1 MVTKSS
7 RSSTTAKA
15 ARPAKPAKS
24 TNPRGAAS
32 SNPVALVTG
41 ASSGIGEVLARCFA
55 SAGHD
60 VILVARSRDKLQA
73 LATELEAAHGIK
85 AMPQALDLSVPGAA
99 AKLFDVLQSKRR
111 HVDVLVNC
119 AGVLEQ
125 GPFLSIDSA
134 KHQQIIDLNISGMTS
149 MLSAFLP
156 DMVAR
161 ANVDGPKRV
170 LNVASIAAFQPI
182 PSLAS
187 YAASKAYVLSL
198 SEALSEE
205 LKGSGVTVTALCPGI
220 TATNMLTS
228 AASGNDKVNRIP
240 SFMVGDVNDVAHQG
254 FEACMKG
261 RAVCVPGAINQA
273 TTLATR
279 ASPKWLVR
287 KLGGL
292 LGRNAL

>member
-7 RSSTTAKA
+7 KSAKTTKPVKGT
-15 ARPAKPAKS
+15 RP
-24 TNPRGAAS
+24 AS

-41 ASSGIGEVLARCFA
+41 ASSGIGEVLAQCFA
-55 SAGHD
+55 GAGHD
-60 VILVARSRDKLQA
+60 VILVARSADKLKS
-73 LATELEAAHGIK
+73 LANELEAAHGIS
-85 AMPQALDLSVPGAA
+85 ALALASDLSVPGAA
-99 AKLFDVLQSKRR
+99 AKLFEVLQARQR

-125 GPFLSIDSA
+125 GPFLGIDAA
-134 KHQQIIDLNISGMTS
+134 KHQQIIDLNISGVTS

-161 ANVDGPKRV
+161 ADVDGPKRV

-182 PSLAS
+182 PALAS

-205 LKGSGVTVTALCPGI
+205 LKGTGVTVTALCPGI
-220 TATNMLTS
+220 TATQMLST
-228 AASGNDKVNRIP
+228 AAGANDKVGRIP
-240 SFMVGDVNDVAHQG
+240 SFMVGDVDDVAHQG

-261 RAVCVPGAINQA
+261 RAICVPGALNQA

-279 ASPKWLVR
+279 ATPKWLVR